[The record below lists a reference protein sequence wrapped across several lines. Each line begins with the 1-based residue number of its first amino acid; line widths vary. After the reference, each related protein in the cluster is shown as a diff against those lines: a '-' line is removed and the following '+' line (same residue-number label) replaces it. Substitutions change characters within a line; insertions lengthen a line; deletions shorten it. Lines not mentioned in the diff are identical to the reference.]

1 MKNREKIL
9 LLIIALQAVAI
20 AGLIFCN
27 KPVAPVVAASLPS
40 SDYAFLIYDLD
51 EEEKADFCANY

>member
-9 LLIIALQAVAI
+9 LLIVLMQAAAI

-27 KPVAPVVAASLPS
+27 KPIAPIVAASLPS
-40 SDYAFLIYDLD
+40 AEYAFIVDDLD
-51 EEEKADFCANY
+51 DSEKADFCANY

>member
-9 LLIIALQAVAI
+9 LLIIALQAAAL

-27 KPVAPVVAASLPS
+27 KPVTPVVLSSLPS
-40 SDYAFLIYDLD
+40 SDYALFVDDLD
-51 EEEKADFCANY
+51 EDEKADFCANY

>member
-9 LLIIALQAVAI
+9 MLIVLMQAAAL

-27 KPVAPVVAASLPS
+27 KPVASIVASLPPP
-40 SDYAFLIYDLD
+40 DYAFVIDDLD
-51 EEEKADFCANY
+51 EDENADFCANY